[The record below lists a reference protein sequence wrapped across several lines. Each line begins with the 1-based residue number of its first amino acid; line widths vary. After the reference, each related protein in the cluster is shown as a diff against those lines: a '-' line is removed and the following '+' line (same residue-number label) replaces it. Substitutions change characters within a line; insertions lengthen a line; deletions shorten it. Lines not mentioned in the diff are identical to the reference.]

1 MDINEFGKLENKI
14 KNIVSNYMQLK
25 EENQKLK
32 QELESIKRN
41 KAENDKERNEIKE
54 KIKSLIDIIDSIEQ
68 K

>member
-1 MDINEFGKLENKI
+1 MDINDFGKLENKI
-14 KNIVSNYMQLK
+14 KSIVSNYMQLK

-41 KAENDKERNEIKE
+41 KEEEDKERN
-54 KIKSLIDIIDSIEQ
+54 KIKAKIESLIEIIDSIEQ

>member
-41 KAENDKERNEIKE
+41 KAENDKERNEIKK

>member
-32 QELESIKRN
+32 QELESIKRD
-41 KAENDKERNEIKE
+41 KAEDDKERSEIKE